1 MNSAKLFI
9 IDYTLH
15 GEPKS
20 FIIRHAALDN
30 VTAWYWAG
38 CDAGVER
45 IARNEREAAKK
56 LDRAQMERKGI
67 ANVKWRL
74 AST

>member
-1 MNSAKLFI
+1 MNSAKLFV

-15 GEPKS
+15 GTPKS
-20 FIIRHAALDN
+20 FIIRQTSLNDA
-30 VTAWYWAG
+30 TAWYWAG

-45 IARNEREAAKK
+45 IARNERDASKK
-56 LDRAQMERKGI
+56 LSRADMEKKGV
-67 ANVKWRL
+67 ANVTWRS

>member
-1 MNSAKLFI
+1 MNSAKLSV

-15 GEPKS
+15 GTPKS
-20 FIIRHAALDN
+20 FIIRQTSLNDA
-30 VTAWYWAG
+30 TAWYWAG

-45 IARNEREAAKK
+45 IARRDRDAAKK
-56 LDRAQMERKGI
+56 LGLADIEKEGVT
-67 ANVKWRL
+67 NVTWRL

>member
-1 MNSAKLFI
+1 MNSSKLFV

-15 GEPKS
+15 GTPKS
-20 FIIRHAALDN
+20 FIIRQPSLNDA
-30 VTAWYWAG
+30 TAWYWAG

-45 IARNEREAAKK
+45 IARNDRDAAKK
-56 LDRAQMERKGI
+56 LSRADMEKKGVT
-67 ANVKWRL
+67 NVTWRS